1 MTADRAIVIVLDSV
15 GVGALPDAADYG
27 DSGSNTLA
35 HVADAVGGL
44 HLPNLAKLGLGN
56 IIPINGVMASKNP
69 AGCFGKMAE
78 SSVGKDTATGHWEM
92 MGVITARPF
101 PTYPEGFPEE
111 IIREFESRIGR
122 ATIGNK
128 ACSGTVIIAE
138 LGGEHVRTARPI
150 VYTSVDSVFQIAC
163 HEEVIPVDELYA
175 MCEVARSILVP
186 PDDIQRVIARPF
198 TGSPGSYVRTAGR
211 RDYALPP
218 PQDTLLDR
226 IAQSGGSVIGIGKI
240 EDIFSGRGI
249 TESIHAVDNQSGI
262 QTTIDAIESGQGTLI
277 FTNLVDFDSVYGHRN
292 DADGYAKAL
301 QAFDD
306 ALPRILSSLHT
317 DDILIITADHGCD
330 PTMPGTDHS
339 REYVPLL
346 VYGKA
351 IGSAIDLGTRSCFCD
366 LAATL
371 AEALGVSGIA
381 YGESFADLLRLPINQ
396 PAHFL

>member
-1 MTADRAIVIVLDSV
+1 
-15 GVGALPDAADYG
+15 
-27 DSGSNTLA
+27 
-35 HVADAVGGL
+35 
-44 HLPNLAKLGLGN
+44 
-56 IIPINGVMASKNP
+56 
-69 AGCFGKMAE
+69 
-78 SSVGKDTATGHWEM
+78 
-92 MGVITARPF
+92 
-101 PTYPEGFPEE
+101 
-111 IIREFESRIGR
+111 
-122 ATIGNK
+122 
-128 ACSGTVIIAE
+128 
-138 LGGEHVRTARPI
+138 
-150 VYTSVDSVFQIAC
+150 VFQIAC
-163 HEEVIPVDELYA
+163 HEDVIPVDELYA

-218 PQDTLLDR
+218 PHDTLLDR
-226 IAQSGGSVIGIGKI
+226 ITQSGGTVTGIGKI

-249 TESIHAVDNQSGI
+249 TESIHTVDNQSGV

-301 QAFDD
+301 QDFDD
-306 ALPRILSSLHT
+306 ALPRILTSLHNG
-317 DDILIITADHGCD
+317 DILIITADHGCD

-351 IGSAIDLGTRSCFCD
+351 IGSGIDIGTRSCFCD